1 MSSSSV
7 SPRTPSLPSAAA
19 PNTDVSALMPNHPPS
34 LKFHPDTRHTDSC
47 EPYRLHCIHL
57 TDSDTRSFSPPHSC
71 WLIGLVWGLRRD
83 AYQWMTDFL
92 GQHWVAEWRRWRS
105 KFRSL
110 SAELV
115 SCLPEPEPG
124 VKRLRICSRKVEIF
138 EPSEGVNEQKPE
150 CQLSVPDAAFSHT
163 DLLSAHEV
171 LDL

>member
-47 EPYRLHCIHL
+47 GPYRLHCIHL

-71 WLIGLVWGLRRD
+71 RLIGLVWGLRRD
-83 AYQWMTDFL
+83 AYQWMTDFF

-105 KFRSL
+105 KFRYL

-115 SCLPEPEPG
+115 SCLPESER
-124 VKRLRICSRKVEIF
+124 VLRGWESAVGRWKYFNLPREWMNRNLNAN
-138 EPSEGVNEQKPE
+138 SA
-150 CQLSVPDAAFSHT
+150 CQMQYFHT
-163 DLLSAHEV
+163 LIYYLHIKF
-171 LDL
+171 